1 MPMNKK
7 RTVRYIFVLILLTI
21 IFTPLHIHC
30 DTIACDHC
38 QNTITYDPN
47 NIVCEGQFIT
57 CDVCKNS
64 TFVLGNKHDYFVD
77 SETPATCQDEGTVV
91 ELCRY
96 CQHRK
101 QTNTPKINHTWN
113 NIGTTQATCT
123 SAGIKQEECTQCGQF
138 RNSPIPELGHDF
150 VETVIKNPTCS
161 ENGLT
166 RKACTRCNE
175 SSDITTN
182 ALGHNLSNWKTTKE
196 PTCTSSGEET
206 RMCTRCNSLETRAL
220 NSLGHSFTNWNTS
233 KSATCTAQGEETR
246 TCTRCNN
253 KETRAIN
260 ELGHNYTNWKITKKV
275 TCIEDGKEIRTCSRC
290 NKEENKTIK
299 ALNHDFSGW
308 KVINEP
314 TCIDDGKEIRTCLR
328 CNKEEGNSIK
338 ALGHEMTNM
347 ELKKEP
353 TCIDKGY
360 KQALCKRCN
369 KEVKEDI
376 NPLGHNYLE
385 FVVIKEPSLNQKGY
399 KEKKCTRC
407 NNILREEIPALTFKE
422 YAKEHP
428 ATVALTSVAI
438 VGVSTASIYFFLTKK
453 VAKAGVKV
461 VGKSLVA
468 RTSRQLLRELEIKT
482 IDLIATE
489 NEYSKSLSEKLKK
502 MPMIK
507 FNFDDF
513 DNYQELIEEH
523 DPDLIIYELSN
534 TNINELNEFE
544 DVKVLVI
551 GLKEIIDKHI
561 DELNQLKKDKII
573 ANYSTYDKNTTTT
586 ILLPLYKPELDIDNS
601 LEGLSLVLS
610 VFGLEWAA
618 NILDLLS
625 SGKEIHDIVKEGN
638 PDSVDKLT
646 VLADACAIFGID
658 GEIFENIASYLE
670 KIKQGKRK
678 LDENLSE
685 E

>member
-1 MPMNKK
+1 MNKK
-7 RTVRYIFVLILLTI
+7 RTVRYLFVLILLAIT
-21 IFTPLHIHC
+21 FTPLHIHG
-30 DTIACDHC
+30 DTIACNHC
-38 QNTITYDPN
+38 QNTITYDPD

-57 CDVCKNS
+57 CDVCQKS
-64 TFVLGNKHDYFVD
+64 TYVPGNKHDYHIQ

-101 QTNTPKINHTWN
+101 QTSTPKINHTWN
-113 NIGTTQATCT
+113 NIGTTQPTCT
-123 SAGIKQEECTQCGQF
+123 AAGIKQEECAQCGQF
-138 RNSPIPELGHDF
+138 RNSPIPELGHNF
-150 VETVIKNPTCS
+150 SETVIKNPTCT

-166 RKACTRCNE
+166 RKTCTRCNE
-175 SSDITTN
+175 SSDITIN
-182 ALGHNLSNWKTTKE
+182 ALGHNFGNWKTTK
-196 PTCTSSGEET
+196 
-206 RMCTRCNSLETRAL
+206 
-220 NSLGHSFTNWNTS
+220 
-233 KSATCTAQGEETR
+233 
-246 TCTRCNN
+246 
-253 KETRAIN
+253 
-260 ELGHNYTNWKITKKV
+260 KV
-275 TCIEDGKEIRTCSRC
+275 TCTDNGKEIRTCSRC
-290 NKEENKTIK
+290 NKEEIKTIK
-299 ALNHDFSGW
+299 ALNHNFSEW
-308 KVINEP
+308 KLINEP

-353 TCIDKGY
+353 TCIEKGY

-376 NPLGHNYLE
+376 KPLGHNFSE

-399 KEKKCTRC
+399 KEKKCIRC
-407 NNILREEIPALTFKE
+407 NDILREEIPALTFKE

-428 ATVALTSVAI
+428 ATVALTSIAI

-453 VAKAGVKV
+453 VAKTGVKV

-482 IDLIATE
+482 IDFIATE
-489 NEYSKSLSEKLKK
+489 NEYSKSLSETLKK

-507 FNFDDF
+507 FNFDNIN
-513 DNYQELIEEH
+513 NYQESIEEH
-523 DPDLIIYELSN
+523 DPDLIIFELSG

-544 DVKVLVI
+544 DVKVLVV

-561 DELNQLKKDKII
+561 DELNQLKKDKAIV
-573 ANYSTYDKNTTTT
+573 NYTTYDKNMTTT

-625 SGKEIHDIVKEGN
+625 SGKEIHDIVKEED

-646 VLADACAIFGID
+646 VLADACSIFGID
-658 GEIFENIASYLE
+658 GEIFESIASYLE

-678 LDENLSE
+678 LDENLSDE
-685 E
+685 

>member
-1 MPMNKK
+1 MNKK
-7 RTVRYIFVLILLTI
+7 RTVICLFVLTLLTI
-21 IFTPLHIHC
+21 AFTPLHIHG
-30 DTIACDHC
+30 DTITCDNC
-38 QNTITYDPN
+38 QNTITYDPD

-57 CDVCKNS
+57 CDVCQTS
-64 TFVLGNKHDYFVD
+64 TYVPGNKHDYHIQ
-77 SETPATCQDEGTVV
+77 SETPATCQDEGIVV

-113 NIGTTQATCT
+113 NIGTTQPTCT
-123 SAGIKQEECTQCGQF
+123 VAGIKQEECAQCGQI
-138 RNSPIPELGHDF
+138 RNSPIPELGHNF
-150 VETVIKNPTCS
+150 SETVIKNPTCT

-166 RKACTRCNE
+166 QKACTRCNE
-175 SSDITTN
+175 SSNITTN
-182 ALGHNLSNWKTTKE
+182 ALGHNFANWKT
-196 PTCTSSGEET
+196 
-206 RMCTRCNSLETRAL
+206 
-220 NSLGHSFTNWNTS
+220 
-233 KSATCTAQGEETR
+233 
-246 TCTRCNN
+246 
-253 KETRAIN
+253 I
-260 ELGHNYTNWKITKKV
+260 KKV
-275 TCIEDGKEIRTCSRC
+275 TCTEDGKDSRACTRC

-299 ALNHDFSGW
+299 ALNHDFSEW
-308 KVINEP
+308 KIINEP

-328 CNKEEGNSIK
+328 CNKEENNSIK

-369 KEVKEDI
+369 KEVSEDI
-376 NPLGHNYLE
+376 SPLGHNYSE

-399 KEKKCTRC
+399 KEKKCIRC
-407 NNILREEIPALTFKE
+407 KDILREEIPALTFKE

-428 ATVALTSVAI
+428 ATVALTSIAI
-438 VGVSTASIYFFLTKK
+438 IGVSTASIYFFLTKK
-453 VAKAGVKV
+453 VAKKGVKLI
-461 VGKSLVA
+461 GKSLVA
-468 RTSRQLLRELEIKT
+468 KTSRQLLKELEIKT

-489 NEYSKSLSEKLKK
+489 NEYSKSLSEMLKK

-507 FNFDDF
+507 FNFDNIE
-513 DNYQELIEEH
+513 NYQELIEKQ
-523 DPDLIIYELSN
+523 DPDLIIFELSN
-534 TNINELNEFE
+534 TNINKLNEFE
-544 DVKVLVI
+544 DIKVLVI
-551 GLKEIIDKHI
+551 GSNAIIDNHI
-561 DELNQLKKDKII
+561 NKLIQLKKDKTIV
-573 ANYSTYDKNTTTT
+573 NYTTYDKNITTT

-625 SGKEIHDIVKEGN
+625 SGKEIHDIVKEGD

-658 GEIFENIASYLE
+658 GEVFESIASYLE

-678 LDENLSE
+678 LDENLSDE
-685 E
+685 

>member
-1 MPMNKK
+1 MNKK
-7 RTVRYIFVLILLTI
+7 RTVRYIFVLTLLTI
-21 IFTPLHIHC
+21 IFTPLHIHG
-30 DTIACDHC
+30 DTINCDRC
-38 QNTITYDPN
+38 QNTITYDPD

-57 CDVCKNS
+57 CDVCQKS
-64 TFVLGNKHDYFVD
+64 TFVPGNKHDYFVD
-77 SETPATCQDEGTVV
+77 SETPATCQDEGAIV

-101 QTNTPKINHTWN
+101 QTSTPKINHTWN

-123 SAGIKQEECTQCGQF
+123 SAGIKQEECAQCGQI
-138 RNSPIPELGHDF
+138 RNSPIPELGHNF
-150 VETVIKNPTCS
+150 SETVIKNPTCT

-166 RKACTRCNE
+166 RKTCTRCNE
-175 SSDITTN
+175 SSDITIN
-182 ALGHNLSNWKTTKE
+182 ALGHNFGNWKTTK
-196 PTCTSSGEET
+196 
-206 RMCTRCNSLETRAL
+206 
-220 NSLGHSFTNWNTS
+220 
-233 KSATCTAQGEETR
+233 
-246 TCTRCNN
+246 
-253 KETRAIN
+253 
-260 ELGHNYTNWKITKKV
+260 KV
-275 TCIEDGKEIRTCSRC
+275 TCTDNGKEIRTCSRC
-290 NKEENKTIK
+290 NKEEIKTIK
-299 ALNHDFSGW
+299 ALNHNFSEW
-308 KVINEP
+308 KLINEP

-347 ELKKEP
+347 ELMKEP
-353 TCIDKGY
+353 TCIEKGY

-376 NPLGHNYLE
+376 KPLGHNYSE

-399 KEKKCTRC
+399 KEKKCIRC
-407 NNILREEIPALTFKE
+407 NDILREEIPALTFKE

-428 ATVALTSVAI
+428 ATVALTSIAI

-453 VAKAGVKV
+453 VAKTGVKV

-482 IDLIATE
+482 IDFIATE
-489 NEYSKSLSEKLKK
+489 NEYSKSLSETLKK

-507 FNFDDF
+507 FNFDNI

-523 DPDLIIYELSN
+523 DPDLIIFELSG
-534 TNINELNEFE
+534 TNINELDEFE
-544 DVKVLVI
+544 DVKVLVV

-561 DELNQLKKDKII
+561 DKLNQLKKDKTIV
-573 ANYSTYDKNTTTT
+573 NYTTYDKNMTTT

-625 SGKEIHDIVKEGN
+625 SGKEIHDIVKEGD

-658 GEIFENIASYLE
+658 GEIFENVASYLE

-678 LDENLSE
+678 LDENLSDQ
-685 E
+685 

>member
-1 MPMNKK
+1 MNKK
-7 RTVRYIFVLILLTI
+7 RTVICLFVLTLLTI
-21 IFTPLHIHC
+21 AFTPLHIHG
-30 DTIACDHC
+30 DTITCDNC
-38 QNTITYDPN
+38 QNTITYDPD

-57 CDVCKNS
+57 CDVCQTS
-64 TFVLGNKHDYFVD
+64 TYVPGNKHDYHIQ

-91 ELCRY
+91 ELCRN

-113 NIGTTQATCT
+113 NIGTTQPTCT
-123 SAGIKQEECTQCGQF
+123 VAGIKQEECSQCGQI
-138 RNSPIPELGHDF
+138 RNSQIPELGHNF
-150 VETVIKNPTCS
+150 SETVIKNPTCT

-166 RKACTRCNE
+166 QKACTRCNE
-175 SSDITTN
+175 SSNITTN
-182 ALGHNLSNWKTTKE
+182 ALGHNFTNWKT
-196 PTCTSSGEET
+196 
-206 RMCTRCNSLETRAL
+206 
-220 NSLGHSFTNWNTS
+220 
-233 KSATCTAQGEETR
+233 
-246 TCTRCNN
+246 
-253 KETRAIN
+253 I
-260 ELGHNYTNWKITKKV
+260 KKV
-275 TCIEDGKEIRTCSRC
+275 TCTDDGKEIRTCSRC
-290 NKEENKTIK
+290 NKEETKTVK
-299 ALNHDFSGW
+299 ALNHDFSEW
-308 KVINEP
+308 KIINEP

-328 CNKEEGNSIK
+328 CNKEENNSIK
-338 ALGHEMTNM
+338 ALGHKMTNM

-369 KEVKEDI
+369 KEVSEDI
-376 NPLGHNYLE
+376 SPLGHNYSQ

-399 KEKKCTRC
+399 KEKKCIRC
-407 NNILREEIPALTFKE
+407 KDILREEIPALAFKE

-428 ATVALTSVAI
+428 ATVTLTSIAI
-438 VGVSTASIYFFLTKK
+438 IGVSTASIYFFITKK
-453 VAKAGVKV
+453 AAKTGVKLI
-461 VGKSLVA
+461 GKSLVA
-468 RTSRQLLRELEIKT
+468 KTSRQLLKELEIKT

-489 NEYSKSLSEKLKK
+489 NEYSKSLSETLKK

-507 FNFDDF
+507 FNFDSI
-513 DNYQELIEEH
+513 DNYQELIEEQ
-523 DPDLIIYELSN
+523 DSDLIIFELSN
-534 TNINELNEFE
+534 TNINKLNEFE
-544 DVKVLVI
+544 DIKVLVI
-551 GLKEIIDKHI
+551 GSNAIIDNHI
-561 DELNQLKKDKII
+561 NKLIQLKKDKTIV
-573 ANYSTYDKNTTTT
+573 NYTTYDKNITTT

-625 SGKEIHDIVKEGN
+625 SGKEIHDIVKEGD

-658 GEIFENIASYLE
+658 GEVFESIASYLE

-685 E
+685 K

>member
-1 MPMNKK
+1 MNKK
-7 RTVRYIFVLILLTI
+7 RTVICLFVLTLLTI
-21 IFTPLHIHC
+21 AFTPLHIHG
-30 DTIACDHC
+30 DTITCDNC
-38 QNTITYDPN
+38 QNTITYDPD

-57 CDVCKNS
+57 CDVCQTS
-64 TFVLGNKHDYFVD
+64 TYVPGNKHDYHIQ

-113 NIGTTQATCT
+113 NIGTTQPTCT
-123 SAGIKQEECTQCGQF
+123 VAGIKQEECAQCGQI
-138 RNSPIPELGHDF
+138 RNSPIPELGHNF
-150 VETVIKNPTCS
+150 SETVIKNPTCT

-166 RKACTRCNE
+166 QKACTRCNE
-175 SSDITTN
+175 SSNITTN
-182 ALGHNLSNWKTTKE
+182 ALGHNFTNWKT
-196 PTCTSSGEET
+196 
-206 RMCTRCNSLETRAL
+206 
-220 NSLGHSFTNWNTS
+220 
-233 KSATCTAQGEETR
+233 
-246 TCTRCNN
+246 
-253 KETRAIN
+253 I
-260 ELGHNYTNWKITKKV
+260 KKV
-275 TCIEDGKEIRTCSRC
+275 TCTEDGKDSRACTRC
-290 NKEENKTIK
+290 NKEETKTVK
-299 ALNHDFSGW
+299 ALNHNFSEW
-308 KVINEP
+308 KIINEP

-328 CNKEEGNSIK
+328 CNKEENNSIK

-369 KEVKEDI
+369 KEVSEDI
-376 NPLGHNYLE
+376 KPLGHNFSE

-399 KEKKCTRC
+399 KEKKCIRC
-407 NNILREEIPALTFKE
+407 KDILREEIPALTFKE

-428 ATVALTSVAI
+428 AIVALTSIAI
-438 VGVSTASIYFFLTKK
+438 IGVSTASIYFFLTKK
-453 VAKAGVKV
+453 AAKTGVKLI
-461 VGKSLVA
+461 GKSLVA
-468 RTSRQLLRELEIKT
+468 KTSRQLLKELEIKT

-489 NEYSKSLSEKLKK
+489 NEYSKSLSETLKK

-507 FNFDDF
+507 FNFDSI

-523 DPDLIIYELSN
+523 DPDLIIFELSN
-534 TNINELNEFE
+534 TNIVVINEFE

-561 DELNQLKKDKII
+561 DELNQLKKDKTIV
-573 ANYSTYDKNTTTT
+573 NYTTYDKNITTT

-618 NILDLLS
+618 NILNLLS
-625 SGKEIHDIVKEGN
+625 SGKEIHDIVKEGD
-638 PDSVDKLT
+638 PDSVDKLM

-658 GEIFENIASYLE
+658 GEVFESIASYLE

-685 E
+685 K

>member
-1 MPMNKK
+1 MNKK
-7 RTVRYIFVLILLTI
+7 RTVRYIFVLTLLTI
-21 IFTPLHIHC
+21 IFTPLHIHG
-30 DTIACDHC
+30 DTINCDRC
-38 QNTITYDPN
+38 QNTITYDPD

-57 CDVCKNS
+57 CDVCQKS
-64 TFVLGNKHDYFVD
+64 TFVPGNKHDYFVD
-77 SETPATCQDEGTVV
+77 SETPATCQDEGAIV

-101 QTNTPKINHTWN
+101 QTSTPKINHTWN

-123 SAGIKQEECTQCGQF
+123 SAGIKQEECAQCGQI
-138 RNSPIPELGHDF
+138 RNSPIPELGHNF
-150 VETVIKNPTCS
+150 SETVIKNPTCT

-166 RKACTRCNE
+166 RKTCTRCNE
-175 SSDITTN
+175 SSDITIN
-182 ALGHNLSNWKTTKE
+182 ALGHNFGNWKTTK
-196 PTCTSSGEET
+196 
-206 RMCTRCNSLETRAL
+206 
-220 NSLGHSFTNWNTS
+220 
-233 KSATCTAQGEETR
+233 
-246 TCTRCNN
+246 
-253 KETRAIN
+253 
-260 ELGHNYTNWKITKKV
+260 KV
-275 TCIEDGKEIRTCSRC
+275 TCTDNGKEIRTCSRC
-290 NKEENKTIK
+290 NKEEIKTIK
-299 ALNHDFSGW
+299 ALNHNFSEW
-308 KVINEP
+308 KLINEP

-347 ELKKEP
+347 ELMKEP
-353 TCIDKGY
+353 TCIEKGY

-376 NPLGHNYLE
+376 KPLGHNFSE

-399 KEKKCTRC
+399 KEKKCIRC
-407 NNILREEIPALTFKE
+407 NDILREEIPALTFKE

-428 ATVALTSVAI
+428 ATVALTSIAI

-453 VAKAGVKV
+453 VAKTGVKV

-482 IDLIATE
+482 IDFIATE
-489 NEYSKSLSEKLKK
+489 NEYSKSLSETLKK

-507 FNFDDF
+507 FNFDNI

-523 DPDLIIYELSN
+523 DPDLIIFELSG
-534 TNINELNEFE
+534 TNINELDEFE
-544 DVKVLVI
+544 DVKVLVV

-561 DELNQLKKDKII
+561 DKLNQLKKDKTIV
-573 ANYSTYDKNTTTT
+573 NYTTYDKNMTTT

-625 SGKEIHDIVKEGN
+625 SGKEIHDIVKEGD

-658 GEIFENIASYLE
+658 GEIFENVASYLE

-678 LDENLSE
+678 LDENLSDQ
-685 E
+685 

>member
-1 MPMNKK
+1 MNKK
-7 RTVRYIFVLILLTI
+7 RTVICLFVLTLLTI
-21 IFTPLHIHC
+21 AFTPLHIHG
-30 DTIACDHC
+30 DTITCDNC
-38 QNTITYDPN
+38 QNTITYDPD

-57 CDVCKNS
+57 CDVCQTS
-64 TFVLGNKHDYFVD
+64 TYVPSNKHDYHIQ

-113 NIGTTQATCT
+113 NIGTTQPTCT
-123 SAGIKQEECTQCGQF
+123 VAGIKQEECAQCGQI
-138 RNSPIPELGHDF
+138 RNSPIPELGHNF
-150 VETVIKNPTCS
+150 SETVIKNPTCT

-166 RKACTRCNE
+166 QKACTRCNE
-175 SSDITTN
+175 SSNITTN
-182 ALGHNLSNWKTTKE
+182 ALGHNF
-196 PTCTSSGEET
+196 
-206 RMCTRCNSLETRAL
+206 A
-220 NSLGHSFTNWNTS
+220 NWNTS
-233 KSATCTAQGEETR
+233 KPATCITQGEEVR
-246 TCTRCNN
+246 TCSQCNKKESRIINALGHNFANWKTIKKVTCTENGKDSRACTRCN
-253 KETRAIN
+253 KEETKTVKALNHNFSEWKTIN
-260 ELGHNYTNWKITKKV
+260 EP
-275 TCIEDGKEIRTCSRC
+275 TCIDDGKEIRTCSRC
-290 NKEENKTIK
+290 NKEEN
-299 ALNHDFSGW
+299 
-308 KVINEP
+308 
-314 TCIDDGKEIRTCLR
+314 
-328 CNKEEGNSIK
+328 NSIK

-347 ELKKEP
+347 ELKKNP

-369 KEVKEDI
+369 KELSEDI
-376 NPLGHNYLE
+376 NPLGHNFSE

-407 NNILREEIPALTFKE
+407 NNILREEIPALTFIE
-422 YAKEHP
+422 YAKENP
-428 ATVALTSVAI
+428 TTVALTSIAI
-438 VGVSTASIYFFLTKK
+438 IGVSTASIYFFLTKK
-453 VAKAGVKV
+453 AAKTGVKLI
-461 VGKSLVA
+461 GKSLVA
-468 RTSRQLLRELEIKT
+468 KTSRQLLKELEIKT

-489 NEYSKSLSEKLKK
+489 NEYSKSLSETLMK

-507 FNFDDF
+507 FNFDNIE
-513 DNYQELIEEH
+513 NYQELIEEQ
-523 DPDLIIYELSN
+523 DPDLIIFELSN
-534 TNINELNEFE
+534 TNIVVINEFE

-561 DELNQLKKDKII
+561 DELNQLKKDKTIV
-573 ANYSTYDKNTTTT
+573 NYTTYDKNITAT

-625 SGKEIHDIVKEGN
+625 SGKEIHDIVKEGD

-658 GEIFENIASYLE
+658 GEVFESIASYLE

-685 E
+685 K

>member
-1 MPMNKK
+1 MNKK
-7 RTVRYIFVLILLTI
+7 RTVICLFVLTLLTI
-21 IFTPLHIHC
+21 IFTPLHIHG
-30 DTIACDHC
+30 DTITCDNC
-38 QNTITYDPN
+38 QNTIHYNPN

-57 CDVCKNS
+57 CDVCQKS
-64 TFVLGNKHDYFVD
+64 TYVPGNKHDYHIQ

-113 NIGTTQATCT
+113 DIGTTQATCT
-123 SAGIKQEECTQCGQF
+123 AAGIKQEECAQCGQI
-138 RNSPIPELGHDF
+138 RNSPIPELGHIF
-150 VETVIKNPTCS
+150 SETVIKNPTCT

-166 RKACTRCNE
+166 QKACTRCNE
-175 SSDITTN
+175 SSNITTN
-182 ALGHNLSNWKTTKE
+182 ALGHNFTNWKT
-196 PTCTSSGEET
+196 
-206 RMCTRCNSLETRAL
+206 
-220 NSLGHSFTNWNTS
+220 
-233 KSATCTAQGEETR
+233 
-246 TCTRCNN
+246 
-253 KETRAIN
+253 I
-260 ELGHNYTNWKITKKV
+260 KKV
-275 TCIEDGKEIRTCSRC
+275 TCTEDGKDSRACTRC
-290 NKEENKTIK
+290 NKEENKTVK
-299 ALNHDFSGW
+299 ALNHDFSEW
-308 KVINEP
+308 KIINEP

-328 CNKEEGNSIK
+328 CNKEENNSIT

-369 KEVKEDI
+369 KEVSEDI
-376 NPLGHNYLE
+376 KPLDHNFSE

-399 KEKKCTRC
+399 KEKKCIRC
-407 NNILREEIPALTFKE
+407 KDILREEIPALTFKE

-428 ATVALTSVAI
+428 ATVALTSIAI
-438 VGVSTASIYFFLTKK
+438 IGVSTASIYFFLTKK

-468 RTSRQLLRELEIKT
+468 RTSRQLLKELEIKT

-489 NEYSKSLSEKLKK
+489 NEYSKSLSETLKK

-507 FNFDDF
+507 FNFDSI

-523 DPDLIIYELSN
+523 DHDLIIFELSN
-534 TNINELNEFE
+534 TNIVVINEFE

-561 DELNQLKKDKII
+561 DELNQLKKDKTIV
-573 ANYSTYDKNTTTT
+573 NYTTYDKNMAAT

-625 SGKEIHDIVKEGN
+625 SGKEIHDIVKEGD

-658 GEIFENIASYLE
+658 GEVFESIASYLE

-678 LDENLSE
+678 LDENLSDE
-685 E
+685 

>member
-1 MPMNKK
+1 MNKK
-7 RTVRYIFVLILLTI
+7 RTVICLFVLTLLTI
-21 IFTPLHIHC
+21 AFTPLHIHG
-30 DTIACDHC
+30 DTITCDNC
-38 QNTITYDPN
+38 QNTITYDPD

-57 CDVCKNS
+57 CDVCQTS
-64 TFVLGNKHDYFVD
+64 TYVPGNKHDYHIQ

-91 ELCRY
+91 ELCRN

-113 NIGTTQATCT
+113 NIGTAQPTCT
-123 SAGIKQEECTQCGQF
+123 VAGIKQEECSQCGQI
-138 RNSPIPELGHDF
+138 RNSQIPELGHNF
-150 VETVIKNPTCS
+150 SETVIKNPTCT

-166 RKACTRCNE
+166 QKACTRCNE
-175 SSDITTN
+175 SSNITTN
-182 ALGHNLSNWKTTKE
+182 ALGHNFTNWKT
-196 PTCTSSGEET
+196 
-206 RMCTRCNSLETRAL
+206 
-220 NSLGHSFTNWNTS
+220 
-233 KSATCTAQGEETR
+233 
-246 TCTRCNN
+246 
-253 KETRAIN
+253 I
-260 ELGHNYTNWKITKKV
+260 KKV
-275 TCIEDGKEIRTCSRC
+275 TCTDDGKEIRTCSRC
-290 NKEENKTIK
+290 NKEETKTVK
-299 ALNHDFSGW
+299 ALNHDFSEW
-308 KVINEP
+308 KIINEP

-328 CNKEEGNSIK
+328 CNKEENNSIK
-338 ALGHEMTNM
+338 ALGHKMTNM

-369 KEVKEDI
+369 KEVSEDI
-376 NPLGHNYLE
+376 SPLGHNYSQ

-399 KEKKCTRC
+399 KEKKCIRC
-407 NNILREEIPALTFKE
+407 KDILREEIPALAFKE

-428 ATVALTSVAI
+428 ATVTLTSIAI
-438 VGVSTASIYFFLTKK
+438 IGVSTASIYFFITKK
-453 VAKAGVKV
+453 AAKTGVKLI
-461 VGKSLVA
+461 GKSLVA
-468 RTSRQLLRELEIKT
+468 KTSRQLLKELEIKT

-489 NEYSKSLSEKLKK
+489 NEYSKSLSETLKK

-507 FNFDDF
+507 FNFDSI
-513 DNYQELIEEH
+513 DNYQELIEEQ
-523 DPDLIIYELSN
+523 DSDLIIFELSN
-534 TNINELNEFE
+534 TNINKLNEFE
-544 DVKVLVI
+544 DIKVLVI
-551 GLKEIIDKHI
+551 GSNAIIDNHI
-561 DELNQLKKDKII
+561 NKLIQLKKDKTIV
-573 ANYSTYDKNTTTT
+573 NYTTYDKNITTT

-625 SGKEIHDIVKEGN
+625 SGKEIHDIVKEGD

-658 GEIFENIASYLE
+658 GEVFESIASYLE

-685 E
+685 K

>member
-1 MPMNKK
+1 MNKK
-7 RTVRYIFVLILLTI
+7 RTVICLFVLTLLTI
-21 IFTPLHIHC
+21 AFTPLHIHG
-30 DTIACDHC
+30 DTITCDNC
-38 QNTITYDPN
+38 QNTITYDPD

-57 CDVCKNS
+57 CDVCQTS
-64 TFVLGNKHDYFVD
+64 TYVPGNKHDYHIQ

-91 ELCRY
+91 ELCRN

-113 NIGTTQATCT
+113 DIGTTQATCT
-123 SAGIKQEECTQCGQF
+123 AAGIKQEECSQCGQI
-138 RNSPIPELGHDF
+138 RNSLIPELGHNF
-150 VETVIKNPTCS
+150 SETVIRNPTCT

-166 RKACTRCNE
+166 QKACTRCNE
-175 SSDITTN
+175 SSNITTN
-182 ALGHNLSNWKTTKE
+182 ALGHNFTNWKTIKKV
-196 PTCTSSGEET
+196 TCTEDGKDS
-206 RMCTRCNSLETRAL
+206 RACTRCNKEETKTVKAL
-220 NSLGHSFTNWNTS
+220 NHDFSEW
-233 KSATCTAQGEETR
+233 KI
-246 TCTRCNN
+246 
-253 KETRAIN
+253 IN
-260 ELGHNYTNWKITKKV
+260 EP
-275 TCIEDGKEIRTCSRC
+275 TCIDDGKEIRTCSRC
-290 NKEENKTIK
+290 NKEEN
-299 ALNHDFSGW
+299 
-308 KVINEP
+308 
-314 TCIDDGKEIRTCLR
+314 
-328 CNKEEGNSIK
+328 NSIK

-347 ELKKEP
+347 ELKKNP

-369 KEVKEDI
+369 KEVSEDI
-376 NPLGHNYLE
+376 KPLDHNFSE

-399 KEKKCTRC
+399 KEKKCIRC
-407 NNILREEIPALTFKE
+407 KDILREEIPALTFKE

-428 ATVALTSVAI
+428 ATVALTSIAI
-438 VGVSTASIYFFLTKK
+438 IGVSTASIYFFITKK
-453 VAKAGVKV
+453 AAKTGVKV

-468 RTSRQLLRELEIKT
+468 RTSRQLLKELEIKT

-489 NEYSKSLSEKLKK
+489 NEYSKSLSETLKK

-507 FNFDDF
+507 FNFDSI

-523 DPDLIIYELSN
+523 DHDLIIFELSN
-534 TNINELNEFE
+534 TNIVVINEFE

-551 GLKEIIDKHI
+551 GLKEIIDKQI
-561 DELNQLKKDKII
+561 DELNQLKKDKTIV
-573 ANYSTYDKNTTTT
+573 NYTTYDKNMAAT

-625 SGKEIHDIVKEGN
+625 SGKEIHDIVKEGD

-658 GEIFENIASYLE
+658 GEVFESIASYLE

-678 LDENLSE
+678 LDENLSDE
-685 E
+685 

>member
-1 MPMNKK
+1 MNKK
-7 RTVRYIFVLILLTI
+7 RTVRYIFVLILLSI
-21 IFTPLHIHC
+21 IFTPLHIHG
-30 DTIACDHC
+30 DTITCDNC
-38 QNTITYDPN
+38 QNTIHYNPN

-57 CDVCKNS
+57 CDVCQKS
-64 TFVLGNKHDYFVD
+64 TYVPGNKHDYHIQ

-113 NIGTTQATCT
+113 DIGTTQATCT
-123 SAGIKQEECTQCGQF
+123 AAGIKQEECAQCGQI
-138 RNSPIPELGHDF
+138 RNSPIPELGHIF
-150 VETVIKNPTCS
+150 SETVIKNPTCT

-166 RKACTRCNE
+166 QKACTRCNE
-175 SSDITTN
+175 SSNITTN
-182 ALGHNLSNWKTTKE
+182 ALGHNFTNWKTIKKV
-196 PTCTSSGEET
+196 TCTEDGKDS
-206 RMCTRCNSLETRAL
+206 RACTRCNKEENKTVKAL
-220 NSLGHSFTNWNTS
+220 NHDFSEW
-233 KSATCTAQGEETR
+233 KI
-246 TCTRCNN
+246 
-253 KETRAIN
+253 IN
-260 ELGHNYTNWKITKKV
+260 EP
-275 TCIEDGKEIRTCSRC
+275 TCIDDGKEIRTCSRC
-290 NKEENKTIK
+290 NKEEN
-299 ALNHDFSGW
+299 
-308 KVINEP
+308 
-314 TCIDDGKEIRTCLR
+314 
-328 CNKEEGNSIK
+328 NSIK

-369 KEVKEDI
+369 KEVSEDI
-376 NPLGHNYLE
+376 KPLDHNFSE

-399 KEKKCTRC
+399 KEKKCIRC
-407 NNILREEIPALTFKE
+407 KDILREEIPALTFKE

-428 ATVALTSVAI
+428 AIVALTSIAI
-438 VGVSTASIYFFLTKK
+438 IGVSTASIYFFLTKK

-468 RTSRQLLRELEIKT
+468 RTSRQLLKELEIKT

-489 NEYSKSLSEKLKK
+489 NEYSKSLSETLKK

-507 FNFDDF
+507 FNFDSI

-523 DPDLIIYELSN
+523 DHDLIIFELSN
-534 TNINELNEFE
+534 TNIVVINEFE

-561 DELNQLKKDKII
+561 DELNQLKKDKTIV
-573 ANYSTYDKNTTTT
+573 NYTTYDKNMAAT

-625 SGKEIHDIVKEGN
+625 SGKEIHDIVKEGD

-658 GEIFENIASYLE
+658 GEVFVSIASYLE

-678 LDENLSE
+678 LDENLSDE
-685 E
+685 

>member
-1 MPMNKK
+1 MNKK
-7 RTVRYIFVLILLTI
+7 RTVICLFVLTLLTI
-21 IFTPLHIHC
+21 AFTPLHIHG
-30 DTIACDHC
+30 DTITCDNC
-38 QNTITYDPN
+38 QNTITYDPD

-57 CDVCKNS
+57 CDVCQTS
-64 TFVLGNKHDYFVD
+64 TYVPGNKHDYHIQ

-113 NIGTTQATCT
+113 NIGTTQPTCT
-123 SAGIKQEECTQCGQF
+123 VAGIKQEECAQCGQI
-138 RNSPIPELGHDF
+138 RNSPILELGHNF
-150 VETVIKNPTCS
+150 SETIIKNPTCT

-166 RKACTRCNE
+166 QKACTRCNE
-175 SSDITTN
+175 SSNITTN
-182 ALGHNLSNWKTTKE
+182 ALGHNFTNWKT
-196 PTCTSSGEET
+196 
-206 RMCTRCNSLETRAL
+206 
-220 NSLGHSFTNWNTS
+220 
-233 KSATCTAQGEETR
+233 
-246 TCTRCNN
+246 
-253 KETRAIN
+253 I
-260 ELGHNYTNWKITKKV
+260 KKV
-275 TCIEDGKEIRTCSRC
+275 TCTDDGKEIRTCSRC
-290 NKEENKTIK
+290 NKEEN
-299 ALNHDFSGW
+299 
-308 KVINEP
+308 
-314 TCIDDGKEIRTCLR
+314 
-328 CNKEEGNSIK
+328 NSIK
-338 ALGHEMTNM
+338 ALGHKMTNM

-369 KEVKEDI
+369 KEVSEDI
-376 NPLGHNYLE
+376 SPLGHNYSQ

-399 KEKKCTRC
+399 KEKKCIRC
-407 NNILREEIPALTFKE
+407 KDILREEIPALAFKE

-428 ATVALTSVAI
+428 ATVTLTSIAI
-438 VGVSTASIYFFLTKK
+438 IGVSTASIYFFITKK
-453 VAKAGVKV
+453 AAKTGVKLI
-461 VGKSLVA
+461 GKSLVA
-468 RTSRQLLRELEIKT
+468 KTSRQLLKELEIKT

-489 NEYSKSLSEKLKK
+489 NEYSKSLSETLKK

-507 FNFDDF
+507 FNFDSI
-513 DNYQELIEEH
+513 DNYQELIEEQ
-523 DPDLIIYELSN
+523 DSDLIIFELSN
-534 TNINELNEFE
+534 TNINKLNEFE
-544 DVKVLVI
+544 DIKVLVI
-551 GLKEIIDKHI
+551 GSNAIIDNHI
-561 DELNQLKKDKII
+561 NKLIQLKKDKTIV
-573 ANYSTYDKNTTTT
+573 NYTTYDKNITTT

-625 SGKEIHDIVKEGN
+625 SGKEIHDIVKEGD

-658 GEIFENIASYLE
+658 GEVFESIASYLE

-685 E
+685 K

>member
-1 MPMNKK
+1 MNKK
-7 RTVRYIFVLILLTI
+7 RTVRYLFVLILLTI
-21 IFTPLHIHC
+21 IFTPLHINA
-30 DTIACDHC
+30 DTVTCNNC
-38 QNTITYDPN
+38 QNTITYDPD
-47 NIVCEGQFIT
+47 NIICEGQFIT
-57 CDVCKNS
+57 CDICQTS
-64 TFVLGNKHDYFVD
+64 TYVPGNKHDYYVD
-77 SETPATCQDEGTVV
+77 SETPATCQDEGTIV

-101 QTNTPKINHTWN
+101 QTSTPKINHTWN

-138 RNSPIPELGHDF
+138 RNSPIPELGHNF
-150 VETVIKNPTCS
+150 TETIIKNPTCS

-182 ALGHNLSNWKTTKE
+182 ALGHNFTNWKT
-196 PTCTSSGEET
+196 
-206 RMCTRCNSLETRAL
+206 
-220 NSLGHSFTNWNTS
+220 
-233 KSATCTAQGEETR
+233 
-246 TCTRCNN
+246 
-253 KETRAIN
+253 I
-260 ELGHNYTNWKITKKV
+260 KKV
-275 TCIEDGKEIRTCSRC
+275 TCTDDGKEIRTCSRC

-299 ALNHDFSGW
+299 ALNHNFSEW
-308 KVINEP
+308 KITNEP

-369 KEVKEDI
+369 KEVSEDI
-376 NPLGHNYLE
+376 SPLGHNYSE

-399 KEKKCTRC
+399 KEKKCIRC
-407 NNILREEIPALTFKE
+407 NDILREEIPALTLKDNPTPIII
-422 YAKEHP
+422 ASLV
-428 ATVALTSVAI
+428 TLTIA
-438 VGVSTASIYFFLTKK
+438 GGGIYIYLTKK
-453 VAKAGVKV
+453 IAKTGVKL

-468 RTSRQLLRELEIKT
+468 KTSRQLLKELEIKT

-489 NEYSKSLSEKLKK
+489 NEYSKSLSETLKK

-507 FNFDDF
+507 FNFDNIE
-513 DNYQELIEEH
+513 NYQELIEEQN
-523 DPDLIIYELSN
+523 PDLIIFELSN
-534 TNINELNEFE
+534 TNINKLNEFE
-544 DVKVLVI
+544 DIKVLVI
-551 GLKEIIDKHI
+551 GSNAIIDNHI
-561 DELNQLKKDKII
+561 NELIQLKKDKTIV
-573 ANYSTYDKNTTTT
+573 NYTTYDKNITTT

-625 SGKEIHDIVKEGN
+625 SGKEIHDIVKEGD

-658 GEIFENIASYLE
+658 GEVFESIASYLE

-678 LDENLSE
+678 LDENLSDE
-685 E
+685 

>member
-1 MPMNKK
+1 MNKK

-21 IFTPLHIHC
+21 IFTPLHIHG
-30 DTIACDHC
+30 DTINCDHC
-38 QNTITYDPN
+38 QNTITYNPD

-57 CDVCKNS
+57 CDVCQKS
-64 TFVLGNKHDYFVD
+64 TYVPGNKHDYHIQ

-101 QTNTPKINHTWN
+101 QTNTPKINHTWTD
-113 NIGTTQATCT
+113 IGTTQATCT

-138 RNSPIPELGHDF
+138 RNSPIPELGHNF
-150 VETVIKNPTCS
+150 SETVIKNPTCT

-166 RKACTRCNE
+166 RKTCTRCNE
-175 SSDITTN
+175 SSDITIN
-182 ALGHNLSNWKTTKE
+182 ALGHNFGNWKTTK
-196 PTCTSSGEET
+196 
-206 RMCTRCNSLETRAL
+206 
-220 NSLGHSFTNWNTS
+220 
-233 KSATCTAQGEETR
+233 
-246 TCTRCNN
+246 
-253 KETRAIN
+253 
-260 ELGHNYTNWKITKKV
+260 KV
-275 TCIEDGKEIRTCSRC
+275 TCTD
-290 NKEENKTIK
+290 N
-299 ALNHDFSGW
+299 
-308 KVINEP
+308 
-314 TCIDDGKEIRTCLR
+314 GKEIRTCLR

-347 ELKKEP
+347 ELMKEP
-353 TCIDKGY
+353 TCIEKGY

-376 NPLGHNYLE
+376 KPLGHNYSE

-399 KEKKCTRC
+399 KEKKCIRC
-407 NNILREEIPALTFKE
+407 NDILREEIPALTFKE
-422 YAKEHP
+422 YTKEHP
-428 ATVALTSVAI
+428 ATVALTSIAI

-453 VAKAGVKV
+453 VAKTGVKV

-489 NEYSKSLSEKLKK
+489 NEYSKSLSETLKK

-507 FNFDDF
+507 FNFDNIN
-513 DNYQELIEEH
+513 NYQESIEEH
-523 DPDLIIYELSN
+523 DPDLIIFELSS

-544 DVKVLVI
+544 DVKVLVVS
-551 GLKEIIDKHI
+551 LKEIIDKHN
-561 DELNQLKKDKII
+561 DELNQLKKDKTIV
-573 ANYSTYDKNTTTT
+573 NYTIYDKNTTTT

-625 SGKEIHDIVKEGN
+625 SGKEIHDIVKEGD

-646 VLADACAIFGID
+646 VLADACSIFGID

-678 LDENLSE
+678 LDENLSNQ
-685 E
+685 

>member
-1 MPMNKK
+1 MNKK
-7 RTVRYIFVLILLTI
+7 RTVRYLFVLILLTI
-21 IFTPLHIHC
+21 IFTPLHINA
-30 DTIACDHC
+30 DTVTCNNC
-38 QNTITYDPN
+38 QNTITYDPD
-47 NIVCEGQFIT
+47 NIICEGQFIT
-57 CDVCKNS
+57 CDICQTS
-64 TFVLGNKHDYFVD
+64 TYVPGNKHDYYVD
-77 SETPATCQDEGTVV
+77 SETPATCQDEGTIV

-101 QTNTPKINHTWN
+101 QTSTPKINHTWN

-138 RNSPIPELGHDF
+138 RNSPIPELGHNF
-150 VETVIKNPTCS
+150 TETIIKNPTCS

-182 ALGHNLSNWKTTKE
+182 ALGHNFTNWKT
-196 PTCTSSGEET
+196 
-206 RMCTRCNSLETRAL
+206 
-220 NSLGHSFTNWNTS
+220 
-233 KSATCTAQGEETR
+233 
-246 TCTRCNN
+246 
-253 KETRAIN
+253 I
-260 ELGHNYTNWKITKKV
+260 KKV
-275 TCIEDGKEIRTCSRC
+275 TCTDDGKEIRTCSRC

-299 ALNHDFSGW
+299 ALNHNFSEW
-308 KVINEP
+308 KITNEP

-369 KEVKEDI
+369 KEVSEDI
-376 NPLGHNYLE
+376 SPLGHNYSE

-399 KEKKCTRC
+399 KEKKCIRC
-407 NNILREEIPALTFKE
+407 NDILREEIPALTLKDNPTPIII
-422 YAKEHP
+422 ASLV
-428 ATVALTSVAI
+428 TLTIA
-438 VGVSTASIYFFLTKK
+438 GGGIYIYLTKK
-453 VAKAGVKV
+453 IAKTGVKL
-461 VGKSLVA
+461 VGKSLIA
-468 RTSRQLLRELEIKT
+468 KTSRQLLRELEIKT

-489 NEYSKSLSEKLKK
+489 NEYSKSLSETLKK

-507 FNFDDF
+507 FNFDSI
-513 DNYQELIEEH
+513 DNYQESIEEH
-523 DPDLIIYELSN
+523 DPDLIIFELSN
-534 TNINELNEFE
+534 TNINKLNEFE

-551 GLKEIIDKHI
+551 GSNAIIDKLI
-561 DELNQLKKDKII
+561 NELIQLKKDKTIV
-573 ANYSTYDKNTTTT
+573 NYTTYDKNMTTT

-625 SGKEIHDIVKEGN
+625 SGKEIHDIVKEGD

-658 GEIFENIASYLE
+658 GEVFESIASYLE

>member
-1 MPMNKK
+1 MNKN
-7 RTVRYIFVLILLTI
+7 RTVRYIFVLILLSI
-21 IFTPLHIHC
+21 IFTPLHIHG
-30 DTIACDHC
+30 DTITCDNC
-38 QNTITYDPN
+38 QNTIHYNPN

-57 CDVCKNS
+57 CDVCQKS
-64 TFVLGNKHDYFVD
+64 TYVPGNKHDYHIQ

-91 ELCRY
+91 ELCQY

-113 NIGTTQATCT
+113 DIGTTQATCT
-123 SAGIKQEECTQCGQF
+123 AAGIKQEECSQCGQI
-138 RNSPIPELGHDF
+138 RNSLIPELGHNF
-150 VETVIKNPTCS
+150 SETVIRNPTCT

-166 RKACTRCNE
+166 QKACTRCNE
-175 SSDITTN
+175 SSNITTN
-182 ALGHNLSNWKTTKE
+182 ALGHNFTNWKTIKKV
-196 PTCTSSGEET
+196 TCTEDGKDS
-206 RMCTRCNSLETRAL
+206 RACTRCNKEENKTVKAL
-220 NSLGHSFTNWNTS
+220 NHDFSEW
-233 KSATCTAQGEETR
+233 KI
-246 TCTRCNN
+246 
-253 KETRAIN
+253 IN
-260 ELGHNYTNWKITKKV
+260 EP
-275 TCIEDGKEIRTCSRC
+275 TCIDDGKEIRTCSRC
-290 NKEENKTIK
+290 NKEEN
-299 ALNHDFSGW
+299 
-308 KVINEP
+308 
-314 TCIDDGKEIRTCLR
+314 
-328 CNKEEGNSIK
+328 NSIK

-353 TCIDKGY
+353 KCIDKGY

-369 KEVKEDI
+369 KEVSEDI
-376 NPLGHNYLE
+376 KPLDHNFSE

-399 KEKKCTRC
+399 KEKKCIRC
-407 NNILREEIPALTFKE
+407 KDILREEIPALTFKE
-422 YAKEHP
+422 FAKEHP
-428 ATVALTSVAI
+428 ATVALTSIAI
-438 VGVSTASIYFFLTKK
+438 IGVSTASIYFFLTKK
-453 VAKAGVKV
+453 VAKTGVKV

-468 RTSRQLLRELEIKT
+468 RTSRQLLKELEIKT

-489 NEYSKSLSEKLKK
+489 NEYSKSLSETLKK

-507 FNFDDF
+507 FNFDSI

-523 DPDLIIYELSN
+523 DHDLIIFELSN
-534 TNINELNEFE
+534 TNIVVINEFE

-561 DELNQLKKDKII
+561 DELNQLKKDKTIV
-573 ANYSTYDKNTTTT
+573 NYTTYDKNMAAT

-625 SGKEIHDIVKEGN
+625 SGKEIHDIVKEGD

-658 GEIFENIASYLE
+658 GEVFESIASYLE

-678 LDENLSE
+678 LDENLSDE
-685 E
+685 

>member
-1 MPMNKK
+1 MNKK
-7 RTVRYIFVLILLTI
+7 RTVICLFVLTLLTI
-21 IFTPLHIHC
+21 AFTPLHIHG
-30 DTIACDHC
+30 DTITCDNC
-38 QNTITYDPN
+38 QNTITYDPD

-57 CDVCKNS
+57 CDVCQTS
-64 TFVLGNKHDYFVD
+64 TYVPGNKHDYHIQ

-91 ELCRY
+91 ELCRN

-113 NIGTTQATCT
+113 NIGTTQPTCT
-123 SAGIKQEECTQCGQF
+123 VAGIKQEECSQCGQI
-138 RNSPIPELGHDF
+138 RNSQIPELGHNF
-150 VETVIKNPTCS
+150 SETVIKNPTCT

-166 RKACTRCNE
+166 QKACTRCNE
-175 SSDITTN
+175 SSNITTN
-182 ALGHNLSNWKTTKE
+182 ALGHNFTNWKTIK
-196 PTCTSSGEET
+196 
-206 RMCTRCNSLETRAL
+206 
-220 NSLGHSFTNWNTS
+220 
-233 KSATCTAQGEETR
+233 KATCTD
-246 TCTRCNN
+246 
-253 KETRAIN
+253 
-260 ELGHNYTNWKITKKV
+260 
-275 TCIEDGKEIRTCSRC
+275 DGKEIRTCSRC
-290 NKEENKTIK
+290 NKEETKTVK
-299 ALNHDFSGW
+299 ALNHDFSEW
-308 KVINEP
+308 KIINEP

-328 CNKEEGNSIK
+328 CNKEENNSIK
-338 ALGHEMTNM
+338 ALGHKMTNM

-369 KEVKEDI
+369 KEVSEDI
-376 NPLGHNYLE
+376 SPLGHNYSQ

-399 KEKKCTRC
+399 KEKKCIRC
-407 NNILREEIPALTFKE
+407 KDILREEIPALAFKE

-428 ATVALTSVAI
+428 ATVTLTSIAI
-438 VGVSTASIYFFLTKK
+438 IGVSTASIYFFITKK
-453 VAKAGVKV
+453 AAKTGVKLI
-461 VGKSLVA
+461 GKSLVA
-468 RTSRQLLRELEIKT
+468 KTSRQLLKELEIKT

-489 NEYSKSLSEKLKK
+489 NEYSKSLSETLKK

-507 FNFDDF
+507 FNLDSI
-513 DNYQELIEEH
+513 DNYQELIEEQ
-523 DPDLIIYELSN
+523 DSDLIIFELSN
-534 TNINELNEFE
+534 TNINKLNEFE
-544 DVKVLVI
+544 DIKVLVI
-551 GLKEIIDKHI
+551 GSNAIIDNHI
-561 DELNQLKKDKII
+561 NKLIQLKKDKTIV
-573 ANYSTYDKNTTTT
+573 NYTTYDKNITTT

-625 SGKEIHDIVKEGN
+625 SGKEIHDIVKEGD

-658 GEIFENIASYLE
+658 GEVFESIASYLE

-685 E
+685 K

>member
-1 MPMNKK
+1 MNKK
-7 RTVRYIFVLILLTI
+7 RTVRYLFVLILLAIT
-21 IFTPLHIHC
+21 FTPLHIHG
-30 DTIACDHC
+30 DTIACNHC
-38 QNTITYDPN
+38 QNTITYDPD

-57 CDVCKNS
+57 CDVCQKS
-64 TFVLGNKHDYFVD
+64 TYVPGNKHDYHIQ

-101 QTNTPKINHTWN
+101 QTSTPKINHTWN
-113 NIGTTQATCT
+113 NIGTTQPTCT
-123 SAGIKQEECTQCGQF
+123 AAGIKQEECAQCGQF
-138 RNSPIPELGHDF
+138 RNSPIPELGHNF
-150 VETVIKNPTCS
+150 SETVIKNPTCT

-166 RKACTRCNE
+166 RKTCTRCNE
-175 SSDITTN
+175 SSDITIN
-182 ALGHNLSNWKTTKE
+182 ALGHNFGNWKTTK
-196 PTCTSSGEET
+196 
-206 RMCTRCNSLETRAL
+206 
-220 NSLGHSFTNWNTS
+220 
-233 KSATCTAQGEETR
+233 
-246 TCTRCNN
+246 
-253 KETRAIN
+253 
-260 ELGHNYTNWKITKKV
+260 KV
-275 TCIEDGKEIRTCSRC
+275 TCTDNGKEIRTCSRC
-290 NKEENKTIK
+290 NKEEIKTIK
-299 ALNHDFSGW
+299 ALNHNFSEW
-308 KVINEP
+308 KLINEP

-347 ELKKEP
+347 ELMKEP
-353 TCIDKGY
+353 TCIEKGY

-376 NPLGHNYLE
+376 KPLGHNFSE

-399 KEKKCTRC
+399 KEKKCIRC
-407 NNILREEIPALTFKE
+407 NDILREEIPALTFKE
-422 YAKEHP
+422 YTKEHP
-428 ATVALTSVAI
+428 ATVALTSIAI

-453 VAKAGVKV
+453 VAKTGVKV

-482 IDLIATE
+482 IDFIATE
-489 NEYSKSLSEKLKK
+489 NEYSKSLSETLKK

-507 FNFDDF
+507 FNFDNI

-523 DPDLIIYELSN
+523 DPDLIIFELSG
-534 TNINELNEFE
+534 TNINELDEFE
-544 DVKVLVI
+544 DVKVLVV

-561 DELNQLKKDKII
+561 DKLNQLKKDKTIV
-573 ANYSTYDKNTTTT
+573 NYTTYDKNMTTT

-625 SGKEIHDIVKEGN
+625 SGKEIHDIVKEGD

-658 GEIFENIASYLE
+658 GEIFENVASYLE

-678 LDENLSE
+678 LDENLSDQ
-685 E
+685 

>member
-1 MPMNKK
+1 MNKK
-7 RTVRYIFVLILLTI
+7 RTVRYLFVLILLTI
-21 IFTPLHIHC
+21 IFTPLHINA
-30 DTIACDHC
+30 DTVTCNNC
-38 QNTITYDPN
+38 QNTITYDPD
-47 NIVCEGQFIT
+47 NIICEGQFIT
-57 CDVCKNS
+57 CDICQTS
-64 TFVLGNKHDYFVD
+64 TYVPGNKHDYFVD
-77 SETPATCQDEGTVV
+77 SETPATCQDEGTIV

-113 NIGTTQATCT
+113 NIGTTQPTCT
-123 SAGIKQEECTQCGQF
+123 VAGIKQEECTQCGQF
-138 RNSPIPELGHDF
+138 RNSPIPELGHNF
-150 VETVIKNPTCS
+150 TETIIKNPTCS

-182 ALGHNLSNWKTTKE
+182 ALGHNFTNWKT
-196 PTCTSSGEET
+196 
-206 RMCTRCNSLETRAL
+206 
-220 NSLGHSFTNWNTS
+220 
-233 KSATCTAQGEETR
+233 
-246 TCTRCNN
+246 
-253 KETRAIN
+253 I
-260 ELGHNYTNWKITKKV
+260 KKV
-275 TCIEDGKEIRTCSRC
+275 TCTDDGKEIRTCSRC
-290 NKEENKTIK
+290 NKEETKTIK
-299 ALNHDFSGW
+299 ALNHNFSEW
-308 KVINEP
+308 KIINVP
-314 TCIDDGKEIRTCLR
+314 TCIDDGIETRTCSR
-328 CNKEEGNSIK
+328 CNKEENNSIK

-347 ELKKEP
+347 ELKKNP

-369 KEVKEDI
+369 KELSEDI
-376 NPLGHNYLE
+376 NPLGHNFSE

-399 KEKKCTRC
+399 KEKKCIRC
-407 NNILREEIPALTFKE
+407 KDILREEIPALTFKE

-428 ATVALTSVAI
+428 ATVALTSIAI
-438 VGVSTASIYFFLTKK
+438 IGVSTASIYFFITKK
-453 VAKAGVKV
+453 AAKTGVKLI
-461 VGKSLVA
+461 GKSLVA
-468 RTSRQLLRELEIKT
+468 KTSRQLLKELEIKT

-489 NEYSKSLSEKLKK
+489 NEYSKSLSETLKK

-507 FNFDDF
+507 FNFDNIE
-513 DNYQELIEEH
+513 NYQELIEEQN
-523 DPDLIIYELSN
+523 PDLIIFELSN
-534 TNINELNEFE
+534 TNINKLNEFE
-544 DVKVLVI
+544 DIKVLVI
-551 GLKEIIDKHI
+551 GSNAIIDNHI
-561 DELNQLKKDKII
+561 NELIQLKKDKTIV
-573 ANYSTYDKNTTTT
+573 NYTTYDKNITTT

-625 SGKEIHDIVKEGN
+625 SGKEIHDIVKEGD

-646 VLADACAIFGID
+646 VLADACSIFGID
-658 GEIFENIASYLE
+658 GEVFENIASYLE

>member
-1 MPMNKK
+1 MNKK
-7 RTVRYIFVLILLTI
+7 RTVRYLFVLILLTI
-21 IFTPLHIHC
+21 IFTPLHINA
-30 DTIACDHC
+30 DTVTCNNC
-38 QNTITYDPN
+38 QNTITYDPD
-47 NIVCEGQFIT
+47 NIICEGQFIT
-57 CDVCKNS
+57 CDICQTS
-64 TFVLGNKHDYFVD
+64 TYVPGNKHDYFVD
-77 SETPATCQDEGTVV
+77 SETPATCQDEGTIV

-101 QTNTPKINHTWN
+101 QTSTPKINHTWN

-138 RNSPIPELGHDF
+138 RNSPIPELGHNF
-150 VETVIKNPTCS
+150 TETIIKNPTCS

-182 ALGHNLSNWKTTKE
+182 ALGHNFTNWKT
-196 PTCTSSGEET
+196 
-206 RMCTRCNSLETRAL
+206 
-220 NSLGHSFTNWNTS
+220 
-233 KSATCTAQGEETR
+233 
-246 TCTRCNN
+246 
-253 KETRAIN
+253 I
-260 ELGHNYTNWKITKKV
+260 KKV
-275 TCIEDGKEIRTCSRC
+275 TCTDDGKEIRTCSRC

-299 ALNHDFSGW
+299 ALNHDFSEW
-308 KVINEP
+308 KITNEP

-369 KEVKEDI
+369 KEVSEDI
-376 NPLGHNYLE
+376 SPLGHNYSE

-399 KEKKCTRC
+399 KEKKCIRC
-407 NNILREEIPALTFKE
+407 NDILREEIPALTLKDNPTPIII
-422 YAKEHP
+422 AP
-428 ATVALTSVAI
+428 LVTLTIA
-438 VGVSTASIYFFLTKK
+438 GGGIYIYLTKK
-453 VAKAGVKV
+453 IAKTGVKL

-468 RTSRQLLRELEIKT
+468 KTSRQLLRELEIKT
-482 IDLIATE
+482 FDLIATE
-489 NEYSKSLSEKLKK
+489 NEYSKSLSETLKK

-507 FNFDDF
+507 FNFDSI
-513 DNYQELIEEH
+513 DNYQESIEEH
-523 DPDLIIYELSN
+523 DPDLIIFELSN
-534 TNINELNEFE
+534 TNINKLNELE

-551 GLKEIIDKHI
+551 GSNAIIDNHI
-561 DELNQLKKDKII
+561 NELIQLKKDKTIV
-573 ANYSTYDKNTTTT
+573 NYTTYDKNITTT

-625 SGKEIHDIVKEGN
+625 SGKEIHDIVKEGD

-658 GEIFENIASYLE
+658 GEVFESIASYLE

-678 LDENLSE
+678 LDENLSDE
-685 E
+685 

>member
-1 MPMNKK
+1 MNKK
-7 RTVRYIFVLILLTI
+7 RTVRYLFVLILLTI
-21 IFTPLHIHC
+21 TFTPLHIHG
-30 DTIACDHC
+30 DTIACNHC
-38 QNTITYDPN
+38 QNTITYDPD
-47 NIVCEGQFIT
+47 NIVCEGHFIT
-57 CDVCKNS
+57 CDICQNS
-64 TFVLGNKHDYFVD
+64 TYVPGNKHDYHIQ

-101 QTNTPKINHTWN
+101 QTSTPKINHTWN
-113 NIGTTQATCT
+113 NIGTTQPTCT
-123 SAGIKQEECTQCGQF
+123 AAGIKQEECAQCGQF
-138 RNSPIPELGHDF
+138 RNSLIPELGHNF
-150 VETVIKNPTCS
+150 SETVIKNPTCT

-166 RKACTRCNE
+166 QKACTRCNE

-182 ALGHNLSNWKTTKE
+182 ALGHNFSNWKTTK
-196 PTCTSSGEET
+196 
-206 RMCTRCNSLETRAL
+206 
-220 NSLGHSFTNWNTS
+220 
-233 KSATCTAQGEETR
+233 
-246 TCTRCNN
+246 
-253 KETRAIN
+253 
-260 ELGHNYTNWKITKKV
+260 KV
-275 TCIEDGKEIRTCSRC
+275 TCTDNGKEIRTCSRC

-299 ALNHDFSGW
+299 ALNHDFSEW
-308 KVINEP
+308 KIINEP
-314 TCIDDGKEIRTCLR
+314 TCTDDGKEIRTCLR
-328 CNKEEGNSIK
+328 CNKEEDNSIK

-369 KEVKEDI
+369 KEVSEDI
-376 NPLGHNYLE
+376 NPLGHNYSE

-428 ATVALTSVAI
+428 ATVALTSIAI

-453 VAKAGVKV
+453 VAKTGVKV

-507 FNFDDF
+507 FNFDNI

-523 DPDLIIYELSN
+523 GPDLIIFELSD

-544 DVKVLVI
+544 DVKVLVV
-551 GLKEIIDKHI
+551 GLKEIIDKHN

-573 ANYSTYDKNTTTT
+573 VNYSTYDKNMTTT

-625 SGKEIHDIVKEGN
+625 SGKEIHDIVKEGD

>member
-1 MPMNKK
+1 MNKK
-7 RTVRYIFVLILLTI
+7 RTVRYLFVLILLTI
-21 IFTPLHIHC
+21 IFTPLHINA
-30 DTIACDHC
+30 DTVTCNNC
-38 QNTITYDPN
+38 QNTITYDPD
-47 NIVCEGQFIT
+47 NIICEGQFIT
-57 CDVCKNS
+57 CDICQTS
-64 TFVLGNKHDYFVD
+64 TYVPGNKHDYFVD
-77 SETPATCQDEGTVV
+77 SETPATCQDEGTIV

-101 QTNTPKINHTWN
+101 QTSTPKINHTWN

-138 RNSPIPELGHDF
+138 RNSPIPELGHNF
-150 VETVIKNPTCS
+150 TETIIKNPTCS

-182 ALGHNLSNWKTTKE
+182 ALGHNFTNWKT
-196 PTCTSSGEET
+196 
-206 RMCTRCNSLETRAL
+206 
-220 NSLGHSFTNWNTS
+220 
-233 KSATCTAQGEETR
+233 
-246 TCTRCNN
+246 
-253 KETRAIN
+253 I
-260 ELGHNYTNWKITKKV
+260 KKV
-275 TCIEDGKEIRTCSRC
+275 TCTDDGKEIRTCSRC

-299 ALNHDFSGW
+299 ALNHNFSEW
-308 KVINEP
+308 KITNEP

-347 ELKKEP
+347 EIKKEP

-369 KEVKEDI
+369 KEVSEDI
-376 NPLGHNYLE
+376 SPLGHNYSE

-399 KEKKCTRC
+399 KEKKCIRC
-407 NNILREEIPALTFKE
+407 NDILREEIPALTLKDNPTPIII
-422 YAKEHP
+422 ASLV
-428 ATVALTSVAI
+428 TLTIA
-438 VGVSTASIYFFLTKK
+438 GGGIYIYLTKK
-453 VAKAGVKV
+453 IAKTGVKL

-468 RTSRQLLRELEIKT
+468 KTSRQLLRELEIKT

-489 NEYSKSLSEKLKK
+489 NEYSKSLSETLKK

-507 FNFDDF
+507 FNFDSI
-513 DNYQELIEEH
+513 DNYQESIEEH
-523 DPDLIIYELSN
+523 DPDLIIFELSN
-534 TNINELNEFE
+534 TNINKLNEFE

-551 GLKEIIDKHI
+551 GSNAIIDKLI
-561 DELNQLKKDKII
+561 NELIQLKKDKTIV
-573 ANYSTYDKNTTTT
+573 NYTTYDKNMTTT

-625 SGKEIHDIVKEGN
+625 SGKEIHDIVKEGD

-658 GEIFENIASYLE
+658 GEVFESIASYLE